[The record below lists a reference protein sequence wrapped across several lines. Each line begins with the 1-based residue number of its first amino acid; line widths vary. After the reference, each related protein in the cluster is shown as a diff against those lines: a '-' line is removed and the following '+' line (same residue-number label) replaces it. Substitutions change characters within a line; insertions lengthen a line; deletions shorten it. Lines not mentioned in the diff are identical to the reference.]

1 MKSNIKLKDIAILK
15 NGKKRPEENFGK
27 YEVYGA
33 NGKIGYSN
41 EYLLVSNSI
50 VIGRVGANCGSVH
63 FSNKPIWI
71 SDNTIGVI
79 PNDTVDSYYL
89 YYYLKSL
96 RLNEM
101 ASGSAQP
108 LINQSIINSIDLNLI
123 SFTEQKKVGHL
134 LRVIDDKLL
143 INRNIINNLKEISQ
157 NIFNQW
163 FINFEFLNDQ
173 GQPYRLNDGEMIES
187 ELGLIPK
194 NWSTGT
200 INDIGSVVGGGT
212 PSKKYDEYYTSNGI
226 SWITPKDLSL
236 DKSTYIY
243 KGTIDITELGLKKG
257 SAKILPK
264 NTVLFS
270 SRAPIGYIAIAGQ
283 KVTTNQG
290 FKSIVPDKG
299 YSPYYIYHLLHQK
312 LPYIEAAAG
321 GSTFKE
327 ISGKGLKEIP
337 IILPP
342 VEVTQKFESIVEA
355 IFLEIQTLEMENK
368 KLEELRD
375 TLLPKLLS
383 GEIKI

>member
-1 MKSNIKLKDIAILK
+1 M
-15 NGKKRPEENFGK
+15 
-27 YEVYGA
+27 YGA

-123 SFTEQKKVGHL
+123 SFTEQKVGHL

-187 ELGLIPK
+187 ELGLILK
-194 NWSTGT
+194 
-200 INDIGSVVGGGT
+200 IGAQV
-212 PSKKYDEYYTSNGI
+212 PSMI
-226 SWITPKDLSL
+226 SDL
-236 DKSTYIY
+236 
-243 KGTIDITELGLKKG
+243 
-257 SAKILPK
+257 
-264 NTVLFS
+264 
-270 SRAPIGYIAIAGQ
+270 
-283 KVTTNQG
+283 
-290 FKSIVPDKG
+290 
-299 YSPYYIYHLLHQK
+299 
-312 LPYIEAAAG
+312 
-321 GSTFKE
+321 
-327 ISGKGLKEIP
+327 
-337 IILPP
+337 
-342 VEVTQKFESIVEA
+342 
-355 IFLEIQTLEMENK
+355 
-368 KLEELRD
+368 
-375 TLLPKLLS
+375 
-383 GEIKI
+383 